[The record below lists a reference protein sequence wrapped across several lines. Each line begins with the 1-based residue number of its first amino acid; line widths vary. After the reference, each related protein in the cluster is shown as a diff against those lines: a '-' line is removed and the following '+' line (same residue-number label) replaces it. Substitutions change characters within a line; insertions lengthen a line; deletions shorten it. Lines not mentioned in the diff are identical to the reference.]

1 MVMTTKSYS
10 RYIDPYIRKIKNNEV
25 EHCLEQ
31 ELMIDN
37 IVIPALERDDVVIDD
52 EKIEKGL
59 SLQKYFPYKLI
70 EWEVFLFALIV
81 GALFTD
87 GDIVFNDIRVIVGRG
102 SGKNGFISFLC
113 FYFLSPYHGIR
124 GYNIDLMAN
133 AEDQAKTS
141 FKDVYEVITD
151 PVKDEYRTVLKK
163 NYHATKE
170 LITGRKTKSEL
181 RFNTSSKRGKDSKRT
196 GCIIFDEKHEYTDVQ
211 NMNTLKSGLGKVW
224 HGRTI
229 TITTDGHIRGAVL
242 DQEKEQNQAI
252 LKEYNSMNRTL
263 VFWCRIEDEKEWD
276 QIDKLIKAIPSL
288 NDFPSLKTTI
298 QKEIIDMPYS
308 MDYFPEFMAKRC
320 NYPIGN
326 KEVEVATWDDIKATN
341 QAMIDLRGKNC
352 VGGVD
357 YSSTNDFTAC
367 VLLFRVNG
375 KYYIIHHTFVCSRSR
390 DLPGIK
396 APLKEWE
403 KKGDLEY
410 VDDVEIPAEA
420 VVDWFVKMSEKY
432 NILKI
437 AIDKYRYS
445 YLNKA
450 FKAWGFDAYEKKNIY
465 IARPSDE
472 MRVSPIINSLFIN
485 HALVFGDVPIM
496 RWYTQNTKKE
506 IDGINVKYGK
516 IEPNYRK
523 TDGFKAFAA
532 AMSIEEEIP
541 EEVNYGNVNFDV
553 YSY

>member
-1 MVMTTKSYS
+1 MRNYS
-10 RYIDPYIRKIKNNEV
+10 QYIDPYIRKIKNNEV
-25 EHCLEQ
+25 EHCQEQ

-37 IVIPALERDDVVIDD
+37 IVIPTLEREDIIVDE

-59 SLQKYFPYKLI
+59 SLQKYFPYRLI
-70 EWEVFLFALIV
+70 DWEVFLFALIV
-81 GALFTD
+81 GVTFLD
-87 GDIVFNDIRVIVGRG
+87 GDIVFNDIRVMVGRG

-141 FKDVYEVITD
+141 FKDVYEVIRD
-151 PVKDEYRTVLKK
+151 PVKEEYGKVLKN

-170 LITGRKTKSEL
+170 LITGKKTKSEL

-224 HGRTI
+224 HGRII

-242 DQEKEQNQAI
+242 DQEKEQNRAI
-252 LKEYNSMNRTL
+252 LKEYNPLNRTL
-263 VFWCRIEDEKEWD
+263 VFWCRIEHEKEWN

-288 NDFPSLKTTI
+288 DAFPSLRTTI
-298 QKEIIDMPYS
+298 EKEIIDMPYN

-320 NYPIGN
+320 NFPIGN
-326 KEVEVATWDDIKATN
+326 KEVEVATWEDFQATN
-341 QAMIDLRGKNC
+341 QEMVDLEGKNC

-357 YSSTNDFTAC
+357 YANTNDFVGVGLT
-367 VLLFRVNG
+367 FRVGG
-375 KYYIIHHTFVCSRSR
+375 KIYHVHHTFICAKSR
-390 DLPGIK
+390 DLKGIK
-396 APLKEWE
+396 APIDEWVDR
-403 KKGDLEY
+403 GHAEY
-410 VDDVEIPAEA
+410 VEDVQIPP
-420 VVDWFVKMSEKY
+420 DLITKWFEDMSQKY

-437 AIDKYRYS
+437 AIDSYRFS
-445 YLNKA
+445 LLNSA
-450 FKAWGFDAYEKKNIY
+450 FKEIGFDAYERKNIFLV
-465 IARPSDE
+465 RPQGI
-472 MRVSPIINSLFIN
+472 MQASPIINADFLN
-485 HALVFGDVPIM
+485 HNIVFGDVPIM
-496 RWYTQNTKKE
+496 RWYTNNTKK
-506 IDGINVKYGK
+506 ITDNKGNVTYGK

-523 TDGFKAFAA
+523 TDGFMAFVNTIVIAD
-532 AMSIEEEIP
+532 EIP
-541 EEVNYGNVNFDV
+541 EEIDYGEMNFDV

>member
-1 MVMTTKSYS
+1 MTTKSYS

>member
-1 MVMTTKSYS
+1 
-10 RYIDPYIRKIKNNEV
+10 
-25 EHCLEQ
+25 
-31 ELMIDN
+31 MIDN
-37 IVIPALERDDVVIDD
+37 IVIPVLERDDVIIDD

-81 GALFTD
+81 GAFFTD
-87 GDIVFNDIRVIVGRG
+87 GDIVFNDIRVMVGRG

-141 FKDVYEVITD
+141 FKDVYDVITD
-151 PVKDEYRTVLKK
+151 PVNEEYKGVLKK

-196 GCIIFDEKHEYTDVQ
+196 GCIIFDEKHEYTDVK

-224 HGRTI
+224 HGRII

-242 DQEKEQNQAI
+242 DQEKEQNRAI
-252 LKEYNSMNRTL
+252 LKEYNPMNRTL
-263 VFWCRIEDEKEWD
+263 VFWCRIEEEKEWN

-298 QKEIIDMPYS
+298 QKEIIDMPFN

-320 NYPIGN
+320 NFPIGN
-326 KEVEVATWDDIKATN
+326 KEVEVASWEDILATD
-341 QAMIDLRGKNC
+341 QEMIDLQGRNC

-357 YSSTNDFTAC
+357 YSMTNDFTAC

-396 APLKEWE
+396 VPLKDWE
-403 KKGDLEY
+403 EKGDLEY
-410 VDDVEIPAEA
+410 VDDVEIPAEK

-450 FKAWGFDAYEKKNIY
+450 FKNWRFDANEKKNIY

-485 HALVFGDVPIM
+485 HNLVYGDVPIM
-496 RWYTQNTKKE
+496 RWYTHNSKKV
-506 IDGINVKYGK
+506 IDGINIKYGK

-523 TDGFKAFAA
+523 TDGFKAFVA
-532 AMSIEEEIP
+532 AMAIEDEIP
-541 EEVNYGNVNFDV
+541 EEVDYGALNFDV

>member
-1 MVMTTKSYS
+1 MRSYS
-10 RYIDPYIRKIKNNEV
+10 RYIDPYIRKIKNNEA
-25 EHCLEQ
+25 EHCKEQ

-37 IVIPALERDDVVIDD
+37 IVIPTLERGDVVIDD

-81 GALFTD
+81 GVFFTD
-87 GDIVFNDIRVIVGRG
+87 GDIVFNDIRVMVGRG

-133 AEDQAKTS
+133 AEQQAKTS

-151 PVKDEYRTVLKK
+151 PVKEEYRKVLKN

-170 LITGRKTKSEL
+170 LITGKKTKSEL

-224 HGRTI
+224 HGRII

-242 DQEKEQNQAI
+242 DQEKEQNRAI
-252 LKEYNSMNRTL
+252 LKEYNPQNRTL

-276 QIDKLIKAIPSL
+276 QIDKLVKAIPSL
-288 NDFPSLKTTI
+288 NDFPSLRTTI
-298 QKEIIDMPYS
+298 QKEIIDMPYN
-308 MDYFPEFMAKRC
+308 MDYFPEYMAKRC
-320 NYPIGN
+320 NFPVGD
-326 KEVEVATWDDIKATN
+326 KETEVATWKDIEATN
-341 QAMIDLRGKNC
+341 QEMIDLTGKNC
-352 VGGVD
+352 VGGID
-357 YSSTNDFTAC
+357 YSMTNDFTAC
-367 VLLFRVNG
+367 VLLFKTGG
-375 KYYIIHHTFVCSRSR
+375 KCYVLQHTFVCRKSR

-396 APLKEWE
+396 VPLKTWE
-403 KKGDLEY
+403 ERGDLEF
-410 VDDVEIPAEA
+410 VDDVEIPAET
-420 VVDWFVKMSEKY
+420 VVGWFEKMSQQY

-437 AIDKYRYS
+437 AADYFKYS
-445 YLNKA
+445 YLNMALKTI
-450 FKAWGFDAYEKKNIY
+450 GFDAFERKN
-465 IARPSDE
+465 AKRVRPSDIE
-472 MRVSPIINSLFIN
+472 MVSPIINSLFIN
-485 HALVFGDVPIM
+485 QNLVFGDVPIM
-496 RWYTQNTKKE
+496 RWYTRNTKKVRA
-506 IDGINVKYGK
+506 GINIRYGK

-523 TDGFKAFAA
+523 TDGFMAFAA
-532 AMSIEEEIP
+532 AATLLDEIP
-541 EEVNYGNVNFDV
+541 EEIDYGNINFDV
-553 YSY
+553 FSY

>member
-1 MVMTTKSYS
+1 MRNYS
-10 RYIDPYIRKIKNNEV
+10 RFIDPYIKKIKNNEV
-25 EHCLEQ
+25 EHCKEQ

-37 IVIPALERDDVVIDD
+37 IVVPMLEREDVVIDD

-59 SLQKYFPYKLI
+59 SLQKYFPYQLI

-81 GALFTD
+81 GVTFTN
-87 GDIVFNDIRVIVGRG
+87 GDIVFNDIRIMVGRG

-151 PVKDEYRTVLKK
+151 PVDEKYKKVLKN

-211 NMNTLKSGLGKVW
+211 NMNTLQSGLGKVW
-224 HGRTI
+224 HGRII

-242 DQEKEQNQAI
+242 DQEKEQNRAI
-252 LKEYNSMNRTL
+252 LKEYNPLNRTL
-263 VFWCRIEDEKEWD
+263 VFWCRIEDEKEWN
-276 QIDKLIKAIPSL
+276 QIDKLVKAIPSL
-288 NDFPSLKTTI
+288 NDFPSLRATI
-298 QKEIIDMPYS
+298 QKEIIDMPYK
-308 MDYFPEFMAKRC
+308 MDYYPEYMAKRC

-326 KEVEVATWDDIKATN
+326 KEVEVASWEDIMATD
-341 QAMIDLRGKNC
+341 QEIPKLLGKNC
-352 VGGVD
+352 VGAVD
-357 YSSTNDFTAC
+357 YAKTNDFVAVGLT
-367 VLLFRVNG
+367 FHTGGR
-375 KYYIIHHTFVCSRSR
+375 IIHIHHTFICAKSR

-403 KKGDLEY
+403 SKGDVEFI
-410 VDDVEIPAEA
+410 DDVEIPPEI
-420 VVDWFVKMSEKY
+420 VVGWFERMGQFY

-437 AIDKYRYS
+437 AIDNFRYS
-445 YLNKA
+445 LLNAA
-450 FKAWGFDAYEKKNIY
+450 FKKIGFDAYENKNIY
-465 IARPSDE
+465 LVRPSDI
-472 MRVSPIINSLFIN
+472 MKVAPIINSAFVTHII
-485 HALVFGDVPIM
+485 VFGNVPIM
-496 RWYTQNTKKE
+496 RWYTNNTKK
-506 IDGINVKYGK
+506 IMDNKGNIAYGK

-523 TDGFKAFAA
+523 TDGFMEFVNT
-532 AMSIEEEIP
+532 MVIIDEIP
-541 EEVNYGNVNFDV
+541 EEMDYGGINFDV
-553 YSY
+553 FSY

>member
-1 MVMTTKSYS
+1 MRNYS
-10 RYIDPYIRKIKNNEV
+10 QYIDPYIRKIKNNEV
-25 EHCLEQ
+25 EHCQEQ

-37 IVIPALERDDVVIDD
+37 IVIPTLEREDIIVDE

-59 SLQKYFPYKLI
+59 SLQKYFPYRLI
-70 EWEVFLFALIV
+70 DWEVFLFALIV
-81 GALFTD
+81 GVTFLD
-87 GDIVFNDIRVIVGRG
+87 GDIVFNDIRVMVGRG

-141 FKDVYEVITD
+141 FKDVYEVIRD
-151 PVKDEYRTVLKK
+151 PVKEEYGKVLKN

-170 LITGRKTKSEL
+170 LITGKKTKSEL

-224 HGRTI
+224 HGRII

-242 DQEKEQNQAI
+242 DQEKEQNRAI
-252 LKEYNSMNRTL
+252 LKEYNPLNRTL
-263 VFWCRIEDEKEWD
+263 VFWCRIEHEKEWN

-288 NDFPSLKTTI
+288 DAFPSLRTTI
-298 QKEIIDMPYS
+298 EKEIIDMPYN

-320 NYPIGN
+320 NFPIGN
-326 KEVEVATWDDIKATN
+326 KEVEVATWEDIQATN
-341 QAMIDLRGKNC
+341 QEMVDLEGKNC

-357 YSSTNDFTAC
+357 YANTNDFVGVGLT
-367 VLLFRVNG
+367 FRVGG
-375 KYYIIHHTFVCSRSR
+375 KIYHVHHTFICAKSR
-390 DLPGIK
+390 DLKGIK
-396 APLKEWE
+396 APIDEWVDR
-403 KKGDLEY
+403 GHAEY
-410 VDDVEIPAEA
+410 VEDVQIPP
-420 VVDWFVKMSEKY
+420 DLITKWFEDMSQKY

-437 AIDKYRYS
+437 AIDSYRFS
-445 YLNKA
+445 LLNSA
-450 FKAWGFDAYEKKNIY
+450 FKEIGFDAYERKNIFLV
-465 IARPSDE
+465 RPQGI
-472 MRVSPIINSLFIN
+472 MQASPIINADFLN
-485 HALVFGDVPIM
+485 HNIVFGDVPIM
-496 RWYTQNTKKE
+496 RWYTNNTKK
-506 IDGINVKYGK
+506 ITDNKGNVTYGK

-523 TDGFKAFAA
+523 TDGFMAFVNTIVIAD
-532 AMSIEEEIP
+532 EIP
-541 EEVNYGNVNFDV
+541 EEIDYGEMNFDV